1 MTQVTRPEPLFSTV
15 AEGGSGPTFY
25 VTRLRKA
32 APTTMMLYESH
43 HSLLF
48 LQTQLT
54 PKSSIVTVG
63 AEMLLLLGDVGVDIH
78 SFKLKYICNQT
89 PLISL

>member
-1 MTQVTRPEPLFSTV
+1 
-15 AEGGSGPTFY
+15 
-25 VTRLRKA
+25 
-32 APTTMMLYESH
+32 MMLYESD

-48 LQTQLT
+48 LQTQQVELT

-78 SFKLKYICNQT
+78 SFKLKYICNERW
-89 PLISL
+89 LISL